1 MSVIKK
7 TQDTASTTNT
17 SGGRRREEYEAM
29 ARRERSLV
37 YVVAALF
44 ACAVVASALP
54 DPYAVDKL
62 ENNAVFY
69 RGRSKDVRNRE
80 AEERANR
87 PVNERYPH
95 AVLFGGTCGG
105 TIIAPNWV
113 LTAAHCTLFTGGKY
127 VLAGTNNS
135 EDGSGVTRRVKK
147 LYIHPRFAV
156 GPYWLNARRYDIKQ
170 VAARFDYLLAE
181 LEEPFEL
188 DGVKIAAAEL
198 NNLNVLPPNIN
209 VGYAGYGAEHHGE
222 TMRHEMHGMDL
233 TLLAE
238 EECSKL
244 EEYDSQD
251 MICIR
256 GRAPR
261 YDSACNG
268 DSGSGIVDEN
278 NVLIGI
284 ASWVEN
290 DALECRNGAIV
301 YCSKVAAARPWIRK
315 ITGI

>member
-1 MSVIKK
+1 
-7 TQDTASTTNT
+7 
-17 SGGRRREEYEAM
+17 M
-29 ARRERSLV
+29 ARRERSLL
-37 YVVAALF
+37 YVAAVC
-44 ACAVVASALP
+44 ACACVVSARP
-54 DPYAVDKL
+54 DHNNPHPVQKL
-62 ENNAVFY
+62 ETKISRNN
-69 RGRSKDVRNRE
+69 S
-80 AEERANR
+80 
-87 PVNERYPH
+87 
-95 AVLFGGTCGG
+95 
-105 TIIAPNWV
+105 IISSPGSDIFEQILLN
-113 LTAAHCTLFTGGKY
+113 TLFTGGKY

-135 EDGSGVTRRVKK
+135 EDGSGVSRRVKQ
-147 LYIHPRFAV
+147 LYVHPRFAV
-156 GPYWLNARRYDIKQ
+156 GPYWLNAKRYNIKQ

-181 LEEPFEL
+181 LEEPLEL
-188 DGVKIAAAEL
+188 NGVTIAAAEL
-198 NNLNVLPPNIN
+198 NELQDLPAGIN

-233 TLLAE
+233 SLLAE
-238 EECSKL
+238 EECARL

-278 NVLIGI
+278 GVLIGI

-290 DALECRNGAIV
+290 DALECRNGATV
-301 YCSKVAAARPWIRK
+301 YCSKVATARPWIRK

>member
-1 MSVIKK
+1 
-7 TQDTASTTNT
+7 
-17 SGGRRREEYEAM
+17 M
-29 ARRERSLV
+29 ARQERSLF
-37 YVVAALF
+37 VVAAL
-44 ACAVVASALP
+44 CVCTCVVSARP
-54 DPYAVDKL
+54 DSSNHLVQKL
-62 ENNAVFY
+62 ETNAVNY
-69 RGRSKDVRNRE
+69 SGNTKGVSVRNFE
-80 AEERANR
+80 ESEEREHR

-105 TIIAPNWV
+105 TIISPKWI

-156 GPYWLNARRYDIKQ
+156 GPYWLNAKRYDIKQ

-181 LEEPFEL
+181 LEEPLEL
-188 DGVKIAAAEL
+188 DGVTIAAATLNEL
-198 NNLNVLPPNIN
+198 QDLTAGIN
-209 VGYAGYGAEHHGE
+209 VGYAGYGAEHQGE

-238 EECSKL
+238 EECARL

-268 DSGSGIVDEN
+268 DSGSGVVDEN
-278 NVLIGI
+278 GVLIGI

-290 DALECRNGAIV
+290 DALECRNGAVV
-301 YCSKVAAARPWIRK
+301 YCSKVATARPWIRK